1 MSDPTALLTTPLTGL
16 PVCTKEDEDHIVGVV
31 VEDIESETGNIIIIR
46 ENLELRKYSVP
57 RNMIISA
64 DQNTNKLILDMTRDD
79 FIEYEKE
86 P

>member
-1 MSDPTALLTTPLTGL
+1 M

-31 VEDIESETGNIIIIR
+31 EDIESETGNIIIR
-46 ENLELRKYSVP
+46 GNLELRKYSVP
-57 RNMIISA
+57 RNMIVSA